1 MLHGNFLAM
10 GNRSAAMVPG
20 KLSQNARGWQAC
32 FGQPHFLKGP
42 GGTCLLPKLLKKEW
56 AGDKG
61 FAVGW

>member
-32 FGQPHFLKGP
+32 FGQPFFEGP
-42 GGTCLLPKLLKKEW
+42 GRYMFVAE
-56 AGDKG
+56 A
-61 FAVGW
+61 FEERMGW